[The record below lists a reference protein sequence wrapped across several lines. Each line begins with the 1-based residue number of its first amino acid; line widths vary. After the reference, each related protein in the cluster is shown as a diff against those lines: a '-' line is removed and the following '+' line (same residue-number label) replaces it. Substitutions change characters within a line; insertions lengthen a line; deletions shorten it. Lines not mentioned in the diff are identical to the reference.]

1 MNNNKPVSKRL
12 FIGSLPYRFT
22 EGELL
27 DLFIPE
33 GKIVSL
39 RILHNR
45 WGKSRGM
52 GYIEYENL
60 DDAIRAKE
68 KYHNFYLGDRSIIVD
83 YAQPDPFLTPE
94 GQARHQEAL
103 EKHPNR
109 LQPRTYL
116 PHPDS
121 DTEEYH
127 QRSFQAHNNFASS
140 FSRRPSS
147 QNTFTPRSETR
158 SSFNQEETNHPPRK
172 YKGGKPVFNSLGK
185 SLNRNTTGEYAPK
198 FFPEVTDSP
207 KKKFRPRPGQK
218 PEYLASS
225 PLHVRSTVFKQ
236 RAFGSRV
243 GAKFAAKNKRK

>member
-1 MNNNKPVSKRL
+1 MNENKPVSKRL

-27 DLFIPE
+27 DLFISE
-33 GKIVSL
+33 GKIISV
-39 RILHNR
+39 RIMHNR

-52 GYIEYENL
+52 GYVEYENL

-68 KYHNFYLGDRSIIVD
+68 KYHNFHLGDRSIIVD

-103 EKHPNR
+103 DRHPNR
-109 LQPRTYL
+109 RQAINYL

-121 DTEEYH
+121 DTEEYR
-127 QRSFQAHNNFASS
+127 QRSFQAHSNSAPS
-140 FSRRPSS
+140 FPRRSESRPEFKPSFDSDKPRRPK
-147 QNTFTPRSETR
+147 T
-158 SSFNQEETNHPPRK
+158 

-185 SLNRNTTGEYAPK
+185 SLNRNTTGEFIPR
-198 FFPEVTDSP
+198 FSPEISP
-207 KKKFRPRPGQK
+207 STSKKKFRPKYGQK

-225 PLHVRSTVFKQ
+225 PLHVRSSVFKQ
-236 RAFGSRV
+236 RHFGSRT
-243 GAKFAAKNKRK
+243 GAKFAAKSKKG